1 MGRDSAKGKTGGRD
15 HRARQLSSARGRIC
29 LTVGYYWFII
39 ITNSV
44 DVSAPRS
51 TSRKASG
58 GVIFWGEPGLG
69 S

>member
-1 MGRDSAKGKTGGRD
+1 MILISHSGRT
-15 HRARQLSSARGRIC
+15 ARQLSTALARIC

-39 ITNSV
+39 IFNSA

-58 GVIFWGEPGLG
+58 GVIFWGGPGLG